1 MSVQYLFVI
10 IFAVVVVI
18 WSVPIERAR
27 AVALRMDW
35 LRSCSGRAWKRE
47 FPSVPKSD
55 VRSFLQLF
63 VQAFAF
69 PRNRAL
75 QFLPSDRVFDVYQA
89 IYPSKYL
96 PDALELET
104 LAKELD
110 RMYRISLE
118 ELWSEE
124 LTLGQLFDVA
134 VCQPLYKQL

>member
-1 MSVQYLFVI
+1 M
-10 IFAVVVVI
+10 
-18 WSVPIERAR
+18 
-27 AVALRMDW
+27 
-35 LRSCSGRAWKRE
+35 
-47 FPSVPKSD
+47 
-55 VRSFLQLF
+55 
-63 VQAFAF
+63 
-69 PRNRAL
+69 